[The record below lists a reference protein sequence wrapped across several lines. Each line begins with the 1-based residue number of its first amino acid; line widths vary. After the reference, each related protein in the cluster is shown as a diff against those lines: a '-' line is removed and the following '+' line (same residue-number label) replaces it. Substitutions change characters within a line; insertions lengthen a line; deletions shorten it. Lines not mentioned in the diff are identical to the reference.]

1 MGLIYFFDRHIK
13 PFMLKGMQIL
23 NPANTG
29 VLTHGVSCIRQG
41 DVNLW
46 LYRKNGHTIAVDA
59 GHINEPHI
67 DRDFKTIGID
77 PAAVRHVLLTHADV
91 DHCGGIDPQGN
102 RYLYPNAKVYLGG
115 GEKCYLDRTLH
126 RMVKFH
132 KKIYN
137 CVQLRPGYRLLE
149 DGEILDLD
157 GISVRCISVPGH
169 TAGHMCYILDDQVL
183 FSGDCLAVNQEGG
196 YAFWDFFC
204 QFPEQNKQSLQ
215 HLKQV
220 VSEHPIVCACTGH
233 SGFVTDIDHLFA
245 HINVSAPFGRN
256 VVFDKTA
263 PRDVCKRK

>member
-13 PFMLKGMQIL
+13 PIMLKGTQIL

-29 VLTHGVSCIRQG
+29 VLTHGVSCVRQG

-46 LYRKNGHTIAVDA
+46 LYTKSGHTIAIDA

-67 DRDFKTIGID
+67 DRDFKAIGID
-77 PAAVRHVLLTHADV
+77 PATVRHVLLTHADV

-102 RYLYPNAKVYLGG
+102 RYLYPNAKVYLGS

-126 RMVKFH
+126 RMVKLH

-137 CVQLRPGYRLLE
+137 CVQLRPGYHLLE
-149 DGEILDLD
+149 DGETLDLE

-169 TAGHMCYILDDQVL
+169 TAGPMCYIEDDQVL
-183 FSGDCLAVNQEGG
+183 FSGDCQAVNQEGG

-204 QFPEQNKQSLQ
+204 QFPEQNKKSLL
-215 HLKQV
+215 HLRQV
-220 VSEHPIVCACTGH
+220 VREHPIVCACTGH

-245 HINVSAPFGRN
+245 HIDVSAPFGKK

-263 PRDVCKRK
+263 PKDVCKRK